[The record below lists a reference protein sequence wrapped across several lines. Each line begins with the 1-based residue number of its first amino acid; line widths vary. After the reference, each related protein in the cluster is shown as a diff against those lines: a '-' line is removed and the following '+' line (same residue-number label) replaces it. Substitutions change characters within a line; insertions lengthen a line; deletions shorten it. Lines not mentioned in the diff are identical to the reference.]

1 MANATTSPL
10 GLYLEHLEKGELA
23 YQFSPDANAAVFY
36 PRIICPYTGKDNL
49 EWRISKGLGTV
60 HATTAVYPQ
69 KGDPYN
75 VVLIDMDEGFRLM
88 SRVEDVPA
96 LEVRI
101 GMRVKFRVNPAE
113 GDEPPYPVFTPAGAT
128 T

>member
-1 MANATTSPL
+1 MANAATSPL
-10 GLYLEHLEKGELA
+10 GVYLEHLEKGELA

-49 EWRISKGLGTV
+49 EWRISEGLGTV

-75 VVLIDMDEGFRLM
+75 VALIDMDEGFRLM
-88 SRVEDVPA
+88 SRVEEFPPLDVC
-96 LEVRI
+96 I
-101 GMRVKFRVNPAE
+101 GMRVKLRVHPAE
-113 GDEPPYPVFTPAGAT
+113 GDEPPYPVFIPAGDAP
-128 T
+128 